1 MVSVKVLFFGEAF
14 QLVGKREE
22 TVEFPAETDY
32 EELRRIILEVEK
44 VIFKVFQKYPALSKI
59 EKVMMLAV
67 DQEYANPGDRFEL
80 ERFTEIAVIP
90 PLSGG

>member
-1 MVSVKVLFFGEAF
+1 MISIKVLFFGEAF

-22 TVEFPAETDY
+22 SVEFPVETDY
-32 EELRRIILEVEK
+32 DEIKKTVLE
-44 VIFKVFQKYPALSKI
+44 KYPSLSKI
-59 EKVMMLAV
+59 ESVMMLAV

>member
-32 EELRRIILEVEK
+32 EELRRIILE
-44 VIFKVFQKYPALSKI
+44 KYPALSKI

>member
-1 MVSVKVLFFGEAF
+1 MISIKVLFFGEAC

-22 TVEFPAETDY
+22 AIDFPEETDY
-32 EELRRIILEVEK
+32 EEIRKTILEN
-44 VIFKVFQKYPALSKI
+44 YPALQKI

-80 ERFTEIAVIP
+80 VRFTEIAVIP

>member
-1 MVSVKVLFFGEAF
+1 MICVKVLFFGEAF

-22 TVEFPAETDY
+22 SVEFPNETDY
-32 EELRRIILEVEK
+32 EEIRRIVLE
-44 VIFKVFQKYPALSKI
+44 KYPSLSKI

>member
-14 QLVGKREE
+14 QLVGRREE
-22 TVEFPAETDY
+22 LVEFPAETDY
-32 EELRRIILEVEK
+32 EELRRIILE
-44 VIFKVFQKYPALSKI
+44 KYPALSKI
-59 EKVMMLAV
+59 EKVMMIAV
-67 DQEYANPGDRFEL
+67 DQEYANAGDRFEL

>member
-22 TVEFPAETDY
+22 TVEFPVETDY
-32 EELRRIILEVEK
+32 EELRRIILE
-44 VIFKVFQKYPALSKI
+44 KYPALSKI